1 MGSQSLGDLGSRWT
15 APWAHSPIDVFVM
28 LPLSM
33 VRLLAVDAD
42 GVFRAAPWFGTALS
56 VLAASGVRGVAVD
69 VWVRAAAAL
78 PHQLNVSDQNSLIDR
93 CSGDLSSASL
103 SAIVRTLCVCK
114 PSTSCELIRTAAH
127 PPSQVVMSFH
137 ACGGNV
143 GDTAQI
149 PLPAWV
155 LQCGEHDPDL
165 FFTDRPRE
173 GAGRRN
179 REYLSIWADEAA
191 ALRGRTPLQCYEDFM
206 QAFCNNFHQVS
217 RAAQQAEPSCSQV
230 RFIPSLQAMGH
241 PGSPAALQQAPLVV
255 PPQAAPLEPRAA
267 VWQGLEA
274 STPLWHAA
282 AATGAWQ
289 QCRQAHSAPTGAWL
303 LMPLA
308 PPPAPHPRAWLAGVA
323 SAALPL

>member
-33 VRLLAVDAD
+33 VDAD

-69 VWVRAAAAL
+69 VWWGLVEREPQCYCWAGYE
-78 PHQLNVSDQNSLIDR
+78 QLFDLIK
-93 CSGDLSSASL
+93 GKGLQ
-103 SAIVRTLCVCK
+103 I
-114 PSTSCELIRTAAH
+114 
-127 PPSQVVMSFH
+127 QVVMSFH

-206 QAFCNNFHQVS
+206 QAFCNNFHQLLGSSLVDIVVGAGPCGELRYPAYVES
-217 RAAQQAEPSCSQV
+217 NGWKFPGVGEFQCYDRRALACLAQAARE
-230 RFIPSLQAMGH
+230 AGH
-241 PGSPAALQQAPLVV
+241 PEWGYGGPHNA
-255 PPQAAPLEPRAA
+255 
-267 VWQGLEA
+267 GDYA
-274 STPLWHAA
+274 SWPEDTDFFRVG
-282 AATGAWQ
+282 GAWETEYG
-289 QCRQAHSAPTGAWL
+289 RFFLGWYSACL
-303 LMPLA
+303 LRHADQLLAIAKRVLLRAMA
-308 PPPAPHPRAWLAGVA
+308 PPTPPEAPPGTHCP
-323 SAALPL
+323 PP